1 MHLRSYVTDMA
12 GSKKIETEMG
22 TMRGKIITVVGASLL
37 VMGGLSSRAV
47 AGSSG
52 VAAQTVPAGQKAAT
66 LNSLEEPRT
75 EALQDHQLSGGR
87 GSLLIDYKEKQ
98 SVLDSLIKRLQ
109 NGEPVT
115 PDEIDHAREQ

>member
-1 MHLRSYVTDMA
+1 MA